1 MILNKIHISFEEY
14 IVPGPAVQLNKS
26 EVSWEIAIVGLIVY
40 NSIGKYG
47 DENKSSSKV
56 SLC

>member
-47 DENKSSSKV
+47 DYRWN
-56 SLC
+56 